1 MQLDI
6 QMKLKQEKNMF
17 QYLKENSYWVKNLNR
32 SSLAYSSFVE
42 AMKDLYHLRTTDKIS
57 DAIDN
62 IDLISSFLGVF
73 KTNS

>member
-1 MQLDI
+1 MEFDV

-17 QYLKENSYWVKNLNR
+17 QYLKENSYWVKDLNR
-32 SSLAYSSFVE
+32 NSDNYTAFLE

-62 IDLISSFLGVF
+62 IDLISSFLGSF
-73 KTNS
+73 KS